1 MHYTLQ
7 TAKAKDKTGLMRV
20 LPILANS
27 VKGHPFEDPFMHC
40 LVTSLIQVCVSR
52 QSFRE
57 FTDLELEFLP
67 EVSSPLIVPVVMC
80 ALLII
85 GEADEGGKS

>member
-1 MHYTLQ
+1 MKLRRSAVIFPKAFIEDSSVAAVLAMHYTLQ

-40 LVTSLIQVCVSR
+40 LVTSLIQVR
-52 QSFRE
+52 
-57 FTDLELEFLP
+57 
-67 EVSSPLIVPVVMC
+67 
-80 ALLII
+80 
-85 GEADEGGKS
+85 

>member
-1 MHYTLQ
+1 MVFPKAFIEDSSVAAVLAMHYTLQ

-40 LVTSLIQVCVSR
+40 LVTSLIQVGRKGIFFGRCSAV
-52 QSFRE
+52 QKHPTSFLDARR
-57 FTDLELEFLP
+57 
-67 EVSSPLIVPVVMC
+67 I
-80 ALLII
+80 
-85 GEADEGGKS
+85 

>member
-1 MHYTLQ
+1 MAAVLAMHYTLQ

-40 LVTSLIQVCVSR
+40 LVTSLIQVGWKGVF
-52 QSFRE
+52 FRSM
-57 FTDLELEFLP
+57 L
-67 EVSSPLIVPVVMC
+67 SSS
-80 ALLII
+80 
-85 GEADEGGKS
+85 KSARLHF

>member
-1 MHYTLQ
+1 MKLKTSGNFPKAFIEDSSVAAVLAMHYTLQ

-40 LVTSLIQVCVSR
+40 LVTSLIQVGWKGVF
-52 QSFRE
+52 FRSM
-57 FTDLELEFLP
+57 L
-67 EVSSPLIVPVVMC
+67 SSS
-80 ALLII
+80 
-85 GEADEGGKS
+85 KSARLHF